1 MNRIETIDKI
11 ISIITNDDSIEFGEV
26 MKMQKVL
33 KDCKEVIKKNKTKD
47 TSSTKYR
54 SKKMTEWR
62 NGWFG
67 KEK

>member
-1 MNRIETIDKI
+1 MSRIETIDKI
-11 ISIITNDDSIEFGEV
+11 ISIITNDDSIEFGEA

-33 KDCKEVIKKNKTKD
+33 KDCKEVIKKNKPKD
-47 TSSTKYR
+47 TTSTKYR
-54 SKKMTEWR
+54 SKQMTEWR

>member
-33 KDCKEVIKKNKTKD
+33 KDCKEIIKKNKPKD
-47 TSSTKYR
+47 TTST
-54 SKKMTEWR
+54 
-62 NGWFG
+62 
-67 KEK
+67 